1 MATARQPKAKNTFRM
16 VFLIFLWCGGSGC
29 RFVARAWCGWFPAAV
44 FPVPVHTNGFPTAKL
59 VKSLFPTAFCRLE
72 KVLFFSGK
80 QEDFVSLRF
89 LFAFL
94 KGRMV
99 CCRFFT
105 KSGHKSRKPSCP
117 VRSAVW
123 RGCGFRNLCPDGEGS
138 RVPVAS
144 GRRFPLGY
152 APKVLSS
159 ACRRSAMMSSTSSIP
174 TERRM
179 RSGATPASR
188 SCSSESWRWVWL
200 AG

>member
-1 MATARQPKAKNTFRM
+1 MVWRFRLPFCCTGMVRM
-16 VFLIFLWCGGSGC
+16 VPGRCFPCAGTYQWVSDRKVGKKFVSDRFLSVG
-29 RFVARAWCGWFPAAV
+29 
-44 FPVPVHTNGFPTAKL
+44 
-59 VKSLFPTAFCRLE
+59 KS
-72 KVLFFSGK
+72 VVFSGK

>member
-1 MATARQPKAKNTFRM
+1 MVWRFRLPFCCTGMVRM
-16 VFLIFLWCGGSGC
+16 VPGRC
-29 RFVARAWCGWFPAAV
+29 FPCAGTYQWV
-44 FPVPVHTNGFPTAKL
+44 
-59 VKSLFPTAFCRLE
+59 SDR
-72 KVLFFSGK
+72 KVGK
-80 QEDFVSLRF
+80 KFVSDRF
-89 LFAFL
+89 LSVGKSVVFFRKTGRFCFLAFSFRL
-94 KGRMV
+94 FERADGLLP
-99 CCRFFT
+99 FFYEKRAQIQKT
-105 KSGHKSRKPSCP
+105 VMSCALRRLAGMRLSEF
-117 VRSAVW
+117 V
-123 RGCGFRNLCPDGEGS
+123 PDGEES